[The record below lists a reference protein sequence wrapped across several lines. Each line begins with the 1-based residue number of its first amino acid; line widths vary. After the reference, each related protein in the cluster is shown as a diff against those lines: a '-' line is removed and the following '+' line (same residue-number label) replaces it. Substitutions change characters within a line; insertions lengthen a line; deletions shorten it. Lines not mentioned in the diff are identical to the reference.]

1 MASSVEESE
10 KQTAETNPVSRLFHI
25 ALAFATVFCPLVIVA
40 TLLCLFVTIPGWTIQ
55 NPPEENANL
64 PVVPLDDEVFLTTI
78 FSNKVTLTSSFA
90 SNIAQFAVSPFL
102 LLFSFLV
109 ALELANRHQAIDQ
122 DVTKLLQK
130 DQTYLFSWIV
140 HRSWRVRNTKGA
152 AGTRIA
158 AFGALTSLVLT
169 YVFILEIVKFWLA
182 DFVLVFFYL
191 PEVTLLLQNS
201 TKLTISDKLLQG
213 TIGPTVQ
220 RVYNLN
226 YVDPSSR
233 GGFKINSTICPH
245 DDTIPD
251 IYDDKIAPPCSID
264 NSTSP
269 WTLRSAPA
277 SYRVLA
283 TGLQNQTSDYHK
295 EDFNALR
302 IASDLGTFDDTQL
315 VTHIDLVTHDQ
326 HVFYFNPMLAEED
339 SDKQERTT
347 ITLVNNDLERS
358 GLDYIANTTSIVT
371 KCSPITM
378 DCRMNNTN
386 RNNSSIPYHCSDI
399 FNGDLNEIPANGL
412 ERLKGWN
419 TTFYNFENG
428 SPHNVSI
435 ASQLNP
441 FRYNVTAVVDSIDIG
456 GLIEFGDPQVS
467 QGTIVEIN
475 NGSVGFAISCQSTVY
490 DVTYSLVNGS
500 IHVFNTTPADPRTA
514 AIIKAPLQAGFGSYT
529 LFEKAAMSVLFS
541 EVTVTESMELAFS
554 QTFLALAAGVYDH
567 APNLKQRL
575 RADMTLTQLG
585 KGPFLFLVVC
595 MFLYAF
601 VILVFTVIALSIFWR
616 SDVRELQAHLIPKE

>member
-1 MASSVEESE
+1 
-10 KQTAETNPVSRLFHI
+10 
-25 ALAFATVFCPLVIVA
+25 
-40 TLLCLFVTIPGWTIQ
+40 
-55 NPPEENANL
+55 
-64 PVVPLDDEVFLTTI
+64 
-78 FSNKVTLTSSFA
+78 
-90 SNIAQFAVSPFL
+90 
-102 LLFSFLV
+102 
-109 ALELANRHQAIDQ
+109 
-122 DVTKLLQK
+122 
-130 DQTYLFSWIV
+130 
-140 HRSWRVRNTKGA
+140 
-152 AGTRIA
+152 
-158 AFGALTSLVLT
+158 
-169 YVFILEIVKFWLA
+169 
-182 DFVLVFFYL
+182 VFFYL
-191 PEVTLLLQNS
+191 PEVQLLLQNS
-201 TKLTISDKLLQG
+201 AKLTTSDKLLQG

-220 RVYNLN
+220 RVYQSN
-226 YVDPSSR
+226 YVDPSSQ
-233 GGFKINSTICPH
+233 GSFEINGTICPYKE
-245 DDTIPD
+245 TIPN
-251 IYDDKIAPPCSID
+251 IYDDKVAPPCSIN

-302 IASDLGTFDDTQL
+302 IASDLGTFDDTQV

-339 SDKQERTT
+339 SAKQERTT
-347 ITLVNNDLERS
+347 ITLVNNDLERF

-386 RNNSSIPYHCSDI
+386 RNDSSIPYHCSDI

-419 TTFYNFENG
+419 TAFYNFENG
-428 SPHNVSI
+428 SPRNISI

-456 GLIEFGDPQVS
+456 GLTEFGDPQVR

-475 NGSVGFAISCQSTVY
+475 NGSVGFAISCHSAVY
-490 DVTYSLVNGS
+490 DVTYSLVDGN
-500 IHVFNTTPADPRTA
+500 IHVFNTTPSDPRTA

-541 EVTVTESMELAFS
+541 EVTVMESMELAFS

-567 APNLKQRL
+567 APNLEQRL

-601 VILVFTVIALSIFWR
+601 VILVFTLIALSIFWR
-616 SDVRELQAHLIPKE
+616 SDVRELQSHLIPKE